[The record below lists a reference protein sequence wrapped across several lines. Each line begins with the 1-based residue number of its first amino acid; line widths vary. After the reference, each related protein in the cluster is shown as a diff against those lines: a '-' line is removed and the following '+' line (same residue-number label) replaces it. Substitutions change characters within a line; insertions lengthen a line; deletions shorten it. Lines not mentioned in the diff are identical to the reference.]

1 MQKSATEPDRS
12 APSKAGGGVGA
23 FLRALRARMRLAS
36 RRSLSILAIA
46 LIGPLVALLAG
57 GYLYLASGRYV
68 STDNAYV
75 KADKI
80 TVSADI
86 DGRVVEVFVDS
97 DQPVTRGTLLFRI
110 DPQPFKIAL
119 DRTEAQLGAAMQE
132 ARSVRALYDQ
142 KIARLKLAEGDLTYH
157 QQHYDRQESLTK
169 SGVVSRSG
177 MDLAERALRNSRDQ
191 IVISEQEIAEVRARL
206 GGDREQP
213 IDDLPAV
220 REARAARDRATLDLA
235 RTEVKA
241 PVSGIVTNFDLQ
253 PGEYVN
259 AGHVVFSL
267 VGTENVWVQA
277 NFKETDLTNVK
288 AGQRATIQVDMYPGK
303 PLSALVSSI
312 SPATGSEFALLP
324 PQNATGNW
332 VKVVQRLPVRLRI
345 DAADAPA
352 LRAGMSV
359 VVQIDTQHRRS
370 MPGWVQSVVG
380 WFDTMPDAQAS
391 SLPEKKPGIR
401 PGTQP

>member
-1 MQKSATEPDRS
+1 MQKSATEVERDP
-12 APSKAGGGVGA
+12 AGNSGGTSTARVLGA
-23 FLRALRARMRLAS
+23 RFKSTS

-46 LIGPLVALLAG
+46 LLGPLAALLVG
-57 GYLYLASGRYV
+57 GYIYFASGRYV

-80 TVSADI
+80 AVSADI
-86 DGRVVEVFVDS
+86 DGRVVEVLVDA
-97 DQPVTRGTLLFRI
+97 DQEIARGTLLFRI

-119 DRTEAQLGAAMQE
+119 ERTEALLAAAIQD

-142 KIARLKLAEGDLTYH
+142 KTARLKLAEGDLTFH
-157 QQHYDRQESLTK
+157 QQHYERQESLTK
-169 SGVVSRSG
+169 TGVVSRSG
-177 MDLAERALRNSRDQ
+177 MDLAERGLRNARDQ
-191 IVISEQEIAEVRARL
+191 ILIAEQEIAEVRARL
-206 GGDREQP
+206 GGDREQA
-213 IDDLPAV
+213 IDGLPAV
-220 REARAARDRATLDLA
+220 REARAARDRAALDLA

-241 PVSGIVTNFDLQ
+241 PVAGIVTNFDLQ

-288 AGQRATIQVDMYPGK
+288 AGQRATIRVDMYPGK
-303 PLSALVSSI
+303 PLAALVTSI

-332 VKVVQRLPVRLRI
+332 VKVVQRLPVRLRLLPR
-345 DAADAPA
+345 AGEPA
-352 LRAGMSV
+352 LRAGMTASV
-359 VVQIDTQHRRS
+359 RVDTLRQRS
-370 MPGWVQSVVG
+370 ISQLFGG
-380 WFDTMPDAQAS
+380 
-391 SLPEKKPGIR
+391 
-401 PGTQP
+401 GTALATDER

>member
-1 MQKSATEPDRS
+1 MQKSATEPEREPVKPEGSGTKHALGARFRS
-12 APSKAGGGVGA
+12 
-23 FLRALRARMRLAS
+23 AS

-46 LIGPLVALLAG
+46 LIGPLVALVAG
-57 GYLYLASGRYV
+57 SYIYLSGGRYV

-80 TVSADI
+80 AVSADI
-86 DGRVVEVFVDS
+86 DGRVIEVFVEA
-97 DQPVTRGTLLFRI
+97 DQAVSRGTLLFRI
-110 DPQPFKIAL
+110 DPQPFRIAL
-119 DRTEAQLGAAMQE
+119 DRAEAQLAAALQD

-142 KIARLKLAEGDLTYH
+142 KAARLKFAEGDLTFH
-157 QQHYDRQESLTK
+157 QQHFERQESLIK

-177 MDLAERALRNSRDQ
+177 MDLAERALRNARDQ
-191 IVISEQEIAEVRARL
+191 ILIAEQEIAEVRARL
-206 GGDREQP
+206 GGDRDQSIEL
-213 IDDLPAV
+213 LPAV
-220 REARAARDRATLDLA
+220 REARAARDRAALDLA

-241 PVSGIVTNFDLQ
+241 PVAGIVTNFDLQ

-259 AGHVVFSL
+259 VGNVVFSL

-277 NFKETDLTNVK
+277 NFKETDLTNVTR
-288 AGQRATIQVDMYPGK
+288 GQEATVRVDMYPGK
-303 PLSALVSSI
+303 ALTAVVTSI

-345 DAADAPA
+345 KTADAPA

-359 VVQIDTQHRRS
+359 VVDIDTRHRREL
-370 MPGWVQSVVG
+370 PAWVQGLLG
-380 WFDTMPDAQAS
+380 WPDPVADAAAAAPAGKKPDA
-391 SLPEKKPGIR
+391 KP
-401 PGTQP
+401 

>member
-1 MQKSATEPDRS
+1 MQKSATEPEREAASKSGTGS
-12 APSKAGGGVGA
+12 ALWYN
-23 FLRALRARMRLAS
+23 LRPS
-36 RRSLSILAIA
+36 RRSLSILLIA
-46 LIGPLVALLAG
+46 LLGPLAAVAVG
-57 GYLYLASGRYV
+57 SYYYFASVRYV
-68 STDNAYV
+68 WTDNAYV

-80 TVSADI
+80 AVSADI
-86 DGRVVEVFVDS
+86 DGRVVEVFVET
-97 DQPVTRGTLLFRI
+97 DQVVARGTLLFRI

-119 DRTEAQLGAAMQE
+119 DRADAQLAAAIQE

-142 KIARLKLAEGDLTYH
+142 KVARLKLAEGDLAFH
-157 QQHYDRQESLTK
+157 QQHYDRQDTLTK

-177 MDLAERALRNSRDQ
+177 MDTAERALRNARDQ
-191 IVISEQEIAEVRARL
+191 IAIAEQEIAEVRARL
-206 GGDREQP
+206 GGDRDQSAEA
-213 IDDLPAV
+213 LPSV
-220 REARAARDRATLDLA
+220 REARAARDRAALDLA

-241 PVSGIVTNFDLQ
+241 PVAGVVTNFDLQ

-288 AGQRATIQVDMYPGK
+288 AGQRATIRVDMYPGR
-303 PLSALVSSI
+303 PLSAVVSSI
-312 SPATGSEFALLP
+312 SPATGAEFALLP

-345 DAADAPA
+345 DAVDAPT

-359 VVQIDTQHRRS
+359 VVRIDTEHRRS
-370 MPGWVQSVVG
+370 VPAWAQGFLGWA
-380 WFDTMPDAQAS
+380 DAVSEAEAATQAG
-391 SLPEKKPGIR
+391 KR
-401 PGTQP
+401 PGTRP

>member
-1 MQKSATEPDRS
+1 MQKSATDIEREP
-12 APSKAGGGVGA
+12 AGKPGGISPA
-23 FLRALRARMRLAS
+23 RALGARLKSTS

-46 LIGPLVALLAG
+46 LLGPLAALLVG
-57 GYLYLASGRYV
+57 GYLYFAGGRYV

-80 TVSADI
+80 AVSADI
-86 DGRVVEVFVDS
+86 DGRVVEVLVEA
-97 DQPVTRGTLLFRI
+97 DQEIARGTPLFRI

-119 DRTEAQLGAAMQE
+119 ERTEAQLAAAIQD

-142 KIARLKLAEGDLTYH
+142 KTARLKLAEGDLTFH
-157 QQHYDRQESLTK
+157 QQHYERQESLTK
-169 SGVVSRSG
+169 TGVVSRSG
-177 MDLAERALRNSRDQ
+177 MDLAERGLRNARDQ
-191 IVISEQEIAEVRARL
+191 ILIAEQEIAEVRARL
-206 GGDREQP
+206 GGDREQQ
-213 IDDLPAV
+213 IDGLPAV
-220 REARAARDRATLDLA
+220 REARAARDRAALDLA

-241 PVSGIVTNFDLQ
+241 PVAGIVTNFDLQ

-277 NFKETDLTNVK
+277 NFKETDLTNVTM
-288 AGQRATIQVDMYPGK
+288 GQEATVRVDMFPGRK
-303 PLSALVSSI
+303 LSAVVTSI

-345 DAADAPA
+345 KTEDAPA

-359 VVQIDTQHRRS
+359 VVDIDTRHRRE
-370 MPGWVQSVVG
+370 
-380 WFDTMPDAQAS
+380 
-391 SLPEKKPGIR
+391 LPSCCLL
-401 PGTQP
+401 

>member
-1 MQKSATEPDRS
+1 MQKSATEPAKPEGGS
-12 APSKAGGGVGA
+12 ATHTYRTRFGTV
-23 FLRALRARMRLAS
+23 S

-57 GYLYLASGRYV
+57 GYYYLSGGRYV

-80 TVSADI
+80 AVSADI

-97 DQPVTRGTLLFRI
+97 DQAVSRGTLLFRI

-119 DRTEAQLGAAMQE
+119 ARAEAQLSAALQE

-142 KIARLKLAEGDLTYH
+142 KAARLKFAEGDLTFH
-157 QQHYDRQESLTK
+157 QQHFERQESLIK

-177 MDLAERALRNSRDQ
+177 MDLAERALRNARDQ
-191 IVISEQEIAEVRARL
+191 ILIAEQEIAEVRARL
-206 GGDREQP
+206 GGDRDQAIEL
-213 IDDLPAV
+213 LPAV
-220 REARAARDRATLDLA
+220 REAQAARDRAALDLA

-241 PVSGIVTNFDLQ
+241 PVAGIVTNFDLQ

-259 AGHVVFSL
+259 AGNVVFSL

-277 NFKETDLTNVK
+277 NFKETDLTHVK
-288 AGQRATIQVDMYPGK
+288 MGQQATIRVDMYPGRN
-303 PLSALVSSI
+303 LNAIVSSI

-345 DAADAPA
+345 NAEDAPA

-359 VVQIDTQHRRS
+359 VVDIDTRHRRELPS
-370 MPGWVQSVVG
+370 WVQGLLG
-380 WFDTMPDAQAS
+380 WPDTIPDVQAAPPTKPRGAQ
-391 SLPEKKPGIR
+391 
-401 PGTQP
+401 Q

>member
-1 MQKSATEPDRS
+1 MQKSATEIEREP
-12 APSKAGGGVGA
+12 AGKPGVNSPARAYGA
-23 FLRALRARMRLAS
+23 RLKSIS

-46 LIGPLVALLAG
+46 LLGPLAALLVG
-57 GYLYLASGRYV
+57 GYLYFAGGRYV

-80 TVSADI
+80 AVSADI
-86 DGRVVEVFVDS
+86 DGRVVEVLVEA
-97 DQPVTRGTLLFRI
+97 DQEVARGTLLFRI
-110 DPQPFKIAL
+110 DPQPFKIAFE
-119 DRTEAQLGAAMQE
+119 RAEAQLAAAIQD

-142 KIARLKLAEGDLTYH
+142 KTARLKLAEGDLTFH
-157 QQHYDRQESLTK
+157 QQHFERQESLTK
-169 SGVVSRSG
+169 TGVVSRSG
-177 MDLAERALRNSRDQ
+177 MDLAERGLRNARDQ
-191 IVISEQEIAEVRARL
+191 ILIAEQEIAEVRARL

-213 IDDLPAV
+213 IDGLPTV
-220 REARAARDRATLDLA
+220 REARAARDRAALDLA

-241 PVSGIVTNFDLQ
+241 PVAGIVTNFDLQ

-288 AGQRATIQVDMYPGK
+288 AGQRATIRVDMYPGK
-303 PLSALVSSI
+303 PLTALVTSI

-345 DAADAPA
+345 DAADAPT

-359 VVQIDTQHRRS
+359 VVRIDTEHRRS
-370 MPGWVQSVVG
+370 GPSWAQGLLNWA
-380 WFDTMPDAQAS
+380 DTASDAEAA
-391 SLPEKKPGIR
+391 PPADKAPVKPR
-401 PGTQP
+401 